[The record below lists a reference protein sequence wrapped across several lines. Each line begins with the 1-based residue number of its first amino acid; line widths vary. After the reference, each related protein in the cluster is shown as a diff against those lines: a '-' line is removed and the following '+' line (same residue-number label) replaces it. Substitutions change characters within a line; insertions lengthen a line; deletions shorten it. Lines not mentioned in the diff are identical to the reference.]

1 MARSATRCSKPC
13 AASRPSFSPRR
24 FASSLRNRRRC
35 RRNRRTAP
43 RSPQANE
50 PIEPLRSLRN
60 DRSGSIS
67 NLYGWG
73 RSWTPAW
80 KAGSTRLRPTSGKEL
95 MRGCGLSPAGGDGQ
109 ANFGAPQGVE
119 RRVIVK
125 IGGGLLQSL
134 LSPGLRLLRAL
145 DVNVLGVLRAV
156 GQNRHFVRQNFGEAP
171 GDGEIAR
178 RCPYPIADLTNRQL
192 GNKRRVSRQNT
203 EFPVLAGY
211 LDLVGVLTDEE
222 PIGSHDL

>member
-1 MARSATRCSKPC
+1 
-13 AASRPSFSPRR
+13 
-24 FASSLRNRRRC
+24 
-35 RRNRRTAP
+35 
-43 RSPQANE
+43 
-50 PIEPLRSLRN
+50 
-60 DRSGSIS
+60 
-67 NLYGWG
+67 
-73 RSWTPAW
+73 
-80 KAGSTRLRPTSGKEL
+80 
-95 MRGCGLSPAGGDGQ
+95 MRGCGLSHAGGDCQ
-109 ANFGAPQGVE
+109 TNFGAPQRIK

-125 IGGGLLQSL
+125 IGGGLSQSF

-156 GQNRHFVRQNFGEAP
+156 GQNRHLVWQDFGEAP

-211 LDLVGVLTDEE
+211 LDLIGILTDKE